1 MLGRRHHTDTPPFFF
16 FDFDAPEPILS
27 GHAVLWLLLLACLA
41 LQQPRAYV
49 RACVCRFQ
57 VVVLLLR
64 TCSHA
69 RTIRPCTL
77 RFAVLPPARPPTHA
91 RTHTQSE
98 TLTISPPP
106 ALPRSLGP
114 PTQQPRVRLSF
125 EAIETGG
132 PNMQFLTES
141 DWLEPVLFLKR
152 HELPLIL
159 IRKKAHACSPPEV
172 RVPSIAP

>member
-114 PTQQPRVRLSF
+114 PTQPRVRLSF
-125 EAIETGG
+125 EARDWRAEHAVSNGIRLIGARPLFETPRTPPYSNSEKG
-132 PNMQFLTES
+132 S
-141 DWLEPVLFLKR
+141 RVL
-152 HELPLIL
+152 
-159 IRKKAHACSPPEV
+159 PP
-172 RVPSIAP
+172 